1 MQQCCLKVSKAA
13 EDGMEEGSV
22 YVDRVASMAEIFASL
37 ERCMNIP
44 LFAYP
49 KLPGSN
55 EVGDLRTL
63 ECLLS
68 VLEAPPPIGCRENA
82 LITFSAFQRLA
93 GDAVQVRLFV
103 YYPLF

>member
-1 MQQCCLKVSKAA
+1 MQQCCLKVAKA
-13 EDGMEEGSV
+13 EDGMEDPSV

-37 ERCMNIP
+37 ERCMNVP
-44 LFAYP
+44 LFVYP
-49 KLPGSN
+49 QLPGSN
-55 EVGDLRTL
+55 EVGDLRIL

-93 GDAVQVRLFV
+93 GDAVRVR
-103 YYPLF
+103 